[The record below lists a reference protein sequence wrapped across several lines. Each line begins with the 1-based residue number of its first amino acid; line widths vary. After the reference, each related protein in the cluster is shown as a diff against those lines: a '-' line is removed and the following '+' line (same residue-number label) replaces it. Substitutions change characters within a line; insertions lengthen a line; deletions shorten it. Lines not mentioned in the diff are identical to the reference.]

1 VCKKK
6 NTERL
11 GAEKKYISVMFAGC
25 YQHNRQLNV
34 PSDISETEE
43 LITTQNKEKQNIK
56 ADSGE
61 DRWEE
66 EVLDS

>member
-1 VCKKK
+1 
-6 NTERL
+6 
-11 GAEKKYISVMFAGC
+11 MFAGC